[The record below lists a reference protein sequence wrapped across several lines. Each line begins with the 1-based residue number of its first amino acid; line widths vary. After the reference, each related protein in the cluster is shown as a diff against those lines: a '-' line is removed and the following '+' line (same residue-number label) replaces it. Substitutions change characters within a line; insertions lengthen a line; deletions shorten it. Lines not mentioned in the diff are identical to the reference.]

1 MLMVSVAIVEDD
13 PGYTKR
19 LREYLK
25 KYEEE
30 YREPLQVTAYSDGD
44 EIVENY
50 RGQFD
55 LILMDIEMRFM
66 DGMAAAEQIRKQDS
80 RVIIIFITNM
90 AQYAIRGYAVDALDY
105 VLKPISYF
113 AFSQRIRRAMGRMK
127 KREEHYVAVNT
138 KNGVYKIP
146 ASQLYWVES
155 QGHRLTYH
163 TKDAQYEST
172 TASIGKLEK
181 ELGSANFFRCNKCYL
196 INLRF
201 VTGIE
206 KDDVLLGDKNI
217 PVSRAKKSDLKKAL
231 VAYMGEAMK

>member
-1 MLMVSVAIVEDD
+1 MVSVAIVEDD

-127 KREEHYVAVNT
+127 KREEHYVAINT

-231 VAYMGEAMK
+231 VTYMGEAMK

>member
-1 MLMVSVAIVEDD
+1 MFMVSVAIVEDD
-13 PGYTKR
+13 PVYTKR
-19 LREYLK
+19 LQEYLK

-127 KREEHYVAVNT
+127 KREEHYVAINT

>member
-1 MLMVSVAIVEDD
+1 MVSVAIVEDD
-13 PGYTKR
+13 PVYTKR
-19 LREYLK
+19 LQEYLK

-127 KREEHYVAVNT
+127 KREEHYVAINT

>member
-1 MLMVSVAIVEDD
+1 MVSVAIVEDD

-90 AQYAIRGYAVDALDY
+90 AQYAIRGYAVDVLDY

-127 KREEHYVAVNT
+127 KREEHYVAINT

-231 VAYMGEAMK
+231 VTYMGEAMK

>member
-1 MLMVSVAIVEDD
+1 MVSVAIVEDD

-127 KREEHYVAVNT
+127 KREEHYVAINT

>member
-1 MLMVSVAIVEDD
+1 MVSVAIVEDD

-127 KREEHYVAVNT
+127 KREEHYVVVNT

>member
-1 MLMVSVAIVEDD
+1 MVSVAIVEDD

-19 LREYLK
+19 LQEYLK
-25 KYEEE
+25 RYEEE

-127 KREEHYVAVNT
+127 KREEHYVTVNT

>member
-1 MLMVSVAIVEDD
+1 MVSVAIVEDD

>member
-1 MLMVSVAIVEDD
+1 MVSVAIVEDD

-105 VLKPISYF
+105 VLKPISYL

-127 KREEHYVAVNT
+127 KREEHYVAINT

>member
-1 MLMVSVAIVEDD
+1 MVSVAIVEDD
-13 PGYTKR
+13 PVYTKR
-19 LREYLK
+19 LQEYLK

-30 YREPLQVTAYSDGD
+30 YREPLQVTTYSDGD

-127 KREEHYVAVNT
+127 KREEHYVAINT

>member
-1 MLMVSVAIVEDD
+1 MVSVAIVEDD
-13 PGYTKR
+13 AGYTKR
-19 LREYLK
+19 LQEYLK

-30 YREPLQVTAYSDGD
+30 YREPLEVTAYSDGD

-113 AFSQRIRRAMGRMK
+113 AFSQRIKRAMERMK
-127 KREEHYVAVNT
+127 KREERYIMVNT
-138 KNGVYKIP
+138 KIGVHKI
-146 ASQLYWVES
+146 AVSQLCWVES

-172 TASIGKLEK
+172 TTSIGKLET
-181 ELGSANFFRCNKCYL
+181 ELGSASFFRCNKCYL
-196 INLRF
+196 INLRY
-201 VTGIE
+201 VTGID
-206 KDDVLLGDKNI
+206 KDNVLLGDLSV
-217 PVSRAKKSDLKKAL
+217 PVSRAKKSELKRAL

>member
-1 MLMVSVAIVEDD
+1 MVSVAIVEDD
-13 PGYTKR
+13 PGYTRR
-19 LREYLK
+19 LQEYLK

-127 KREEHYVAVNT
+127 KREEHYVTVNT

-231 VAYMGEAMK
+231 VTYMGEAMK

>member
-1 MLMVSVAIVEDD
+1 MVSVAIVEDD

-19 LREYLK
+19 LQEYLK
-25 KYEEE
+25 RYEEE

-127 KREEHYVAVNT
+127 KREEHYVTVNA

-146 ASQLYWVES
+146 ASQLCWVES

-181 ELGSANFFRCNKCYL
+181 ELGSVNFFRCNKCYL

-201 VTGIE
+201 VTGID

-231 VAYMGEAMK
+231 VTYMGEAMK

>member
-1 MLMVSVAIVEDD
+1 MVSVAIVEDD

-138 KNGVYKIP
+138 KSGVYKIP

>member
-1 MLMVSVAIVEDD
+1 MVSVAIVEDD

-217 PVSRAKKSDLKKAL
+217 PVSRAKKSDLKMAL

>member
-1 MLMVSVAIVEDD
+1 MVSVAIVEDD

-19 LREYLK
+19 LQEYLK
-25 KYEEE
+25 RYEEE

-66 DGMAAAEQIRKQDS
+66 DGMAAAEQIRKKDS

-127 KREEHYVAVNT
+127 KREEHYVAINT

-231 VAYMGEAMK
+231 VTYMGEAMK

>member
-1 MLMVSVAIVEDD
+1 MVSVAIVEDD

-217 PVSRAKKSDLKKAL
+217 PVSRAKKSDLKRRWWRIW
-231 VAYMGEAMK
+231 GRR